1 MADERSIY
9 SEEVRLCSE
18 HTLEWMVP
26 RFMGEELVDFREIY
40 LDGLPVLR
48 MDVREALAAER
59 EKGLGTRCCAVCGAL
74 DPRFLVDLTID
85 GDA

>member
-9 SEEVRLCSE
+9 SQAVRLCSE

-26 RFMGEELVDFREIY
+26 RFMGETMATWREEN
-40 LDGLPVLR
+40 LEGLSVLR
-48 MDVREALAAER
+48 NFVEDAGEIVPGAHI
-59 EKGLGTRCCAVCGAL
+59 CAVCGAL